1 MHRVKISKKSEYAV
15 RALIKM
21 AQRAREGVFWQQI
34 SQIAELTEI
43 PEKFLEQILLNL
55 KNAGFLK
62 SRRGIEGGY
71 SLNLPEGQITLD
83 QVLLA
88 LEGPQSY
95 VGPGEAGDSDVLA
108 VFGEA
113 IRQAE
118 KASQAQLRGKNL
130 AMLVD
135 EVQARTISRNR
146 ASEYQI

>member
-1 MHRVKISKKSEYAV
+1 MQRVKISKKSEYAV

-21 AQRAREGVFWQQI
+21 AQRAREGVPWQQI
-34 SQIAELTEI
+34 SQIAEATQI

-71 SLNLPEGQITLD
+71 SLNLGEGQISLD
-83 QVLLA
+83 QVLIA

-95 VGPGEAGDSDVLA
+95 VAPSEAEDSEVVA
-108 VFGEA
+108 VFAEA

-118 KASQAQLRGKNL
+118 KASQDQLRAKTLG
-130 AMLVD
+130 MLVD
-135 EVQARTISRNR
+135 EALAKRVARSRS
-146 ASEYQI
+146 SEYQI